1 MRCQIRQIHRIPIC
15 YWFANVDSDLFTR
28 FSRKYLPVLA
38 TKALSPNTARD
49 ALPPEMI
56 MYKLTATANKSTSF
70 SSADRNTSLTLL
82 KQYRQNP
89 QAHLRNRLVRLN
101 LGLVTK
107 EVSFW
112 AKPHTELY
120 EDLLQVGA
128 MGLLGAIE
136 RFEIERGYA
145 FSSFAVRYIRGEIQ
159 HYLRDK
165 TNVVKMPR
173 RWQEIYQ
180 QGLRLAQKL
189 RSTLGREPSTAE
201 LAAALE
207 ITPAQW
213 QEIRL
218 AYQNREPLSLDA
230 PIKNDDKDATSLL
243 ELMPDPHSS
252 NEHHDWSGIHQALAH
267 LEGRTRTI
275 MEFVFL
281 EDRPQRE
288 VAVMLGIS
296 AVTVSRQVKK
306 GLDTLRSLMLAEA
319 C

>member
-1 MRCQIRQIHRIPIC
+1 MYQLT
-15 YWFANVDSDLFTR
+15 ST
-28 FSRKYLPVLA
+28 
-38 TKALSPNTARD
+38 
-49 ALPPEMI
+49 PP
-56 MYKLTATANKSTSF
+56 KSTSF
-70 SSADRNTSLTLL
+70 SSADRNTTLALL
-82 KQYRQNP
+82 KQYHQNP
-89 QAHLRNRLVRLN
+89 QPYLRNRLVRLN

-107 EVSFW
+107 EVGFW

-136 RFEIERGYA
+136 RFEVERGYA

-165 TNVVKMPR
+165 TNTVKVPR
-173 RWQEIYQ
+173 RWQELYQ
-180 QGLRLAQKL
+180 QGLRCTQQL
-189 RSTLGREPSTAE
+189 RSSLGREPSTVE
-201 LAAALE
+201 LAAALA

-218 AYQNREPLSLDA
+218 AHQNREPLSLDA
-230 PIKNDDKDATSLL
+230 PIKNDDKETTTLL
-243 ELMPDPHSS
+243 DLMPDPHSH
-252 NEHHDWSGIHQALAH
+252 NEHYDCSGIHQALAN
-267 LEGRTRTI
+267 LEERTRTI

-288 VAVMLGIS
+288 VASMLGIS

-306 GLDTLRSLMLAEA
+306 GLDTLRSLMLAQA